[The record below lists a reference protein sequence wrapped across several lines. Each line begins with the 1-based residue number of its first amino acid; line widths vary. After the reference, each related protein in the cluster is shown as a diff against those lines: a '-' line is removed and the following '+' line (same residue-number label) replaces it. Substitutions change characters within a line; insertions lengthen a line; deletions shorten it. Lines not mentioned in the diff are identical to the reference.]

1 MSGSVPGVDLQR
13 LLPWF
18 RDNVA
23 PVSELSAEIIGHGRS
38 NLTYRI
44 RGNGSSWVLRRP
56 PLSHVQP
63 TAHDMTREFRVI
75 SALAA
80 TKVPL
85 PGTKALCED
94 TSVNDAPFYV
104 MEYVEG
110 WVPADSAEFARRFDE
125 GQRRRIGEE
134 LRGVALRPPRRLTD
148 HAPEVR

>member
-1 MSGSVPGVDLQR
+1 MSGSVPGVDLER

-80 TKVPL
+80 TKV
-85 PGTKALCED
+85 
-94 TSVNDAPFYV
+94 
-104 MEYVEG
+104 
-110 WVPADSAEFARRFDE
+110 RRFAVVPVISRKTSD
-125 GQRRRIGEE
+125 
-134 LRGVALRPPRRLTD
+134 PPPTLATASITLTS
-148 HAPEVR
+148 APEAMP